1 MSLKLTRHQ
10 QTIYMLESTLMIA
23 KVTPE
28 YLSQQVQVVTL
39 IPNQCLVYLGYVPVY
54 VLIVTADML
63 HLRGKGHAHLHNSS
77 NNSYAFLNTNVKFRL
92 PFLRSLPPYFSQVIL
107 VHCLL
112 S

>member
-54 VLIVTADML
+54 VLIVTAGMCYIFVEKVM
-63 HLRGKGHAHLHNSS
+63 HI
-77 NNSYAFLNTNVKFRL
+77 FII
-92 PFLRSLPPYFSQVIL
+92 QVTIL
-107 VHCLL
+107 THF
-112 S
+112 